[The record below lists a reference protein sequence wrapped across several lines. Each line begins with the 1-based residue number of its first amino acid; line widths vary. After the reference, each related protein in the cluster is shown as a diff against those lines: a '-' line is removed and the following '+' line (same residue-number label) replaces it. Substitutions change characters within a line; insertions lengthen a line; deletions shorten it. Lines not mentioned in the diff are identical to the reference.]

1 MDISVDLGCH
11 TSVLSYHLHLFIFE
25 TKVEWVGWILTY
37 LLFTYFTKKMANI
50 LSPHCHRGHRG
61 VWHAHWGRV
70 NILPQINS
78 PSQTPL
84 LNCESPE
91 HLRNKEYKDDQ
102 KLKVRK
108 SFEWYQRTWG
118 QVHTCHQFPRGPH
131 RTRPPPWHTP
141 AQVVRYTE
149 RDREAEGGTVQQP
162 HTSFV

>member
-25 TKVEWVGWILTY
+25 TKVEWVGWIDFY
-37 LLFTYFTKKMANI
+37 FLLILRKKWQIYYPPTVTGGCGMPI
-50 LSPHCHRGHRG
+50 
-61 VWHAHWGRV
+61 AHWGRV

-91 HLRNKEYKDDQ
+91 HLRNKDDQ